1 MKAGSQSKQL
11 KSNNFPTI
19 FNFLY
24 LFSVDVATEFNC
36 LLGYFSAP
44 STKSTDVCSTK
55 ACVSFVMRIIYDVS
69 VKGKMC
75 CWIETVQ
82 TRMPK
87 YDSNRE
93 FSESVFQF
101 SSILALNLFWVFSY

>member
-11 KSNNFPTI
+11 KSDNFPTI
-19 FNFLY
+19 LNFLY

-36 LLGYFSAP
+36 FLGYFSAP

-69 VKGKMC
+69 VESKMC

-82 TRMPK
+82 TRNAKVRIM
-87 YDSNRE
+87 N
-93 FSESVFQF
+93 FQKLYASF
-101 SSILALNLFWVFSY
+101 HQY

>member
-19 FNFLY
+19 LNFLY

-44 STKSTDVCSTK
+44 STITTDVCSTK

-69 VKGKMC
+69 VEGKMC

-82 TRMPK
+82 TRNAK
-87 YDSNRE
+87 
-93 FSESVFQF
+93 FSGNVCQF